1 MMLEIVDDDAFKIK
15 TGFLLGEVN
24 GDFAAKFV
32 WACTFLFFYSL
43 TGEIFF
49 FKVVKI
55 NLTNLLRKNLPQLL
69 DQSKRKLS
77 PLSANKFPSD
87 QMEDG

>member
-1 MMLEIVDDDAFKIK
+1 MLEIVDDDAFKIK
-15 TGFLLGEVN
+15 AGFLLGEVN

-32 WACTFLFFYSL
+32 WACTFLFVYSL

-55 NLTNLLRKNLPQLL
+55 NLTNLLRKNLAQLL

>member
-1 MMLEIVDDDAFKIK
+1 MLEIVDDDAFKIK
-15 TGFLLGEVN
+15 AGFLLGEVN

-32 WACTFLFFYSL
+32 WACTFLFVYSL

-77 PLSANKFPSD
+77 PLSTNKFPSD

>member
-1 MMLEIVDDDAFKIK
+1 MLEIVDDDAFKIK

-32 WACTFLFFYSL
+32 WACTFLFVYSL

-77 PLSANKFPSD
+77 PLSGNKFPSD

>member
-1 MMLEIVDDDAFKIK
+1 MAISPRNLSGHAH
-15 TGFLLGEVN
+15 
-24 GDFAAKFV
+24 
-32 WACTFLFFYSL
+32 FYY
-43 TGEIFF
+43 TF
-49 FKVVKI
+49 FKVVKM